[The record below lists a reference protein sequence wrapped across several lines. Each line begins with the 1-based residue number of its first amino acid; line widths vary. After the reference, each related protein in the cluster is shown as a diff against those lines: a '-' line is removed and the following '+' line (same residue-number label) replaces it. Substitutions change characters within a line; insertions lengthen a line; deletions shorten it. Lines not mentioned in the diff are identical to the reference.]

1 VQSDEQLADSARRG
15 DRAAFGTLVNR
26 YQERL
31 LRFLQTRCRSRADAE
46 DVMQDAFVDAWRYLQ
61 SYNSRWRFSTWLYR
75 IAIRRA
81 ARQPS
86 GPEVPE
92 GSEVLSTDD
101 PLAACIAADDRENL
115 WLTARREL
123 TEDAVSALWLHSVEE
138 MALKDIANALQRSLP
153 WTKVS
158 LMRSRRRLQ
167 SVLAAQATDK
177 AGTEAYG

>member
-1 VQSDEQLADSARRG
+1 MQSDEQLADSAQRG
-15 DRAAFGTLVNR
+15 NRAAFGTLVGR

-46 DVMQDAFVDAWRYLQ
+46 DVLQDAFVDAWRYLQ
-61 SYNSRWRFSTWLYR
+61 SYDSRWRFSTWLYR

-81 ARQPS
+81 ARQRPS
-86 GPEVPE
+86 VEVAE